1 MIFVNVKVM
10 ASLMLGW
17 ATADIP
23 VLVRFFWERMEIRSQ
38 NLIFTLTD
46 ILDIPR
52 TASYIGWIIQSSP
65 VVRDD
70 QTHIFTSQTNKKVG
84 GIFVKHFSFLCQ
96 SFSEIGSCN
105 LIARSK

>member
-1 MIFVNVKVM
+1 
-10 ASLMLGW
+10 
-17 ATADIP
+17 
-23 VLVRFFWERMEIRSQ
+23 MEIRSK
-38 NLIFTLTD
+38 NLILIITD

-70 QTHIFTSQTNKKVG
+70 QTHVFTSQTNQRVG
-84 GIFVKHFSFLCQ
+84 GIFVKHFSFPWQ
-96 SFSEIGSCN
+96 SFSGIEPCK